1 MVAPCIFTGSETHLS
16 SLSGCIQ
23 RLSCWQCLLKQEP
36 LLHIDFFC
44 FVLFFLVTREGPHP
58 PRTCLIFVLGK
69 DEKLNWEVTGLK
81 LKSRGHTQNC
91 MLFFWFSKIKKF
103 RPALELKRYM
113 MPTCP
118 SYGY

>member
-1 MVAPCIFTGSETHLS
+1 MHSNIELLAVLTETGTPAAH
-16 SLSGCIQ
+16 
-23 RLSCWQCLLKQEP
+23 R
-36 LLHIDFFC
+36 FFC

-91 MLFFWFSKIKKF
+91 MLSFWFSKIKKF
-103 RPALELKRYM
+103 RPALERKR
-113 MPTCP
+113 
-118 SYGY
+118 

>member
-1 MVAPCIFTGSETHLS
+1 MANMFPRCANKKLVHQNGYE
-16 SLSGCIQ
+16 
-23 RLSCWQCLLKQEP
+23 LLF
-36 LLHIDFFC
+36 LYFLNRFFC

-91 MLFFWFSKIKKF
+91 MLFFWFSKIKKL
-103 RPALELKRYM
+103 RPALELKR
-113 MPTCP
+113 
-118 SYGY
+118 